1 MATGSCNQS
10 WLHPSLF
17 SDGASLTRRLAT
29 LTGDDVQTSEWV
41 WRFAYEEPEG
51 RSGFTLDSG
60 LPPVV
65 LLAMAAAIFALLLFP

>member
-17 SDGASLTRRLAT
+17 SDGALLTLRLAT

-51 RSGFTLDSG
+51 RSGLTLDQSL
-60 LPPVV
+60 LPVL
-65 LLAMAAAIFALLLFP
+65 LLAMAAVIFALLLFP